1 MGPEGEKVQEASW
14 LLTRSLTSVLSPESQ
29 RSDSVSSPARVIR
42 RGAQAALTVH
52 RTELHMTAHLPAGDP
67 SKEKEPELEK

>member
-1 MGPEGEKVQEASW
+1 MWPGGCLRGASQA
-14 LLTRSLTSVLSPESQ
+14 SSVLRSQ

-42 RGAQAALTVH
+42 RGALAALTVH
-52 RTELHMTAHLPAGDP
+52 RTELQMTAHLPAGDQ